1 MPFDYSFGLGKTTT
15 LYLKKLC
22 VAQANEVISGGDKYY
37 TKLVNDYNTR
47 KVAGYLDKNSQHF
60 QTKVDSFITKKQNY
74 LEKQVHKSIP
84 PVNPVQ
90 RAADFDKYVEGLNP
104 AQKTTQVLKLQN
116 IYRYFAQKA
125 KPEFFLG

>member
-1 MPFDYSFGLGKTTT
+1 MPINYAFGPGKTTS

-37 TKLVNDYNTR
+37 TKLINDYNQN
-47 KVAGYLDKNSQHF
+47 KVAGFLNKNTDQF
-60 QTKVDSFITKKQNY
+60 QTKVDNFITKKQTY
-74 LEKQVHKSIP
+74 LEKQIKKALP
-84 PVNPVQ
+84 PNNPKK
-90 RAADFDKYVEGLNP
+90 RAEDFDKFVESLNP
-104 AQKTTQVLKLQN
+104 KEKTTQILKLQN